1 MFTSLP
7 FDAAFCESVSANA
20 TEAAIAPLLLLRD
33 AISPVLGTMTP
44 SPDEKFNLVLGE
56 PCWEGGIDEH

>member
-7 FDAAFCESVSANA
+7 FDAVFCESVSANT

-44 SPDEKFNLVLGE
+44 SPDEKIQPGTGRALLGR
-56 PCWEGGIDEH
+56 WN